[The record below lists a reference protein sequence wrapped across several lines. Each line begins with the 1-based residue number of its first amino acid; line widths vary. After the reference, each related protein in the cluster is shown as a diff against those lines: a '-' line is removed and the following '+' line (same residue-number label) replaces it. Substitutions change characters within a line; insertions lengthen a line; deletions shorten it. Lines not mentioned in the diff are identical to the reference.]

1 MKTSNMVSP
10 SASQKPSRDKSS
22 SLNKR
27 SKSMKH
33 TLVRIAIGVPEA
45 FNALSAIGGGIVLLA
60 GIYKESH
67 GLKVC
72 TSGLAW

>member
-45 FNALSAIGGGIVLLA
+45 FIALSAIGEASSCWPVPTRMA
-60 GIYKESH
+60 S
-67 GLKVC
+67 
-72 TSGLAW
+72 

>member
-45 FNALSAIGGGIVLLA
+45 FNAFRLSGVASSCWLVSTRNLMD
-60 GIYKESH
+60 
-67 GLKVC
+67 
-72 TSGLAW
+72 